1 MSSTF
6 PPTPPPTPP
15 SSGTSFPSSTPT
27 DNGENNSLTSSASL
41 YLYTFLAT
49 LVLLLVVSAAIVVR
63 SFILRR
69 RHRMMIE
76 EAFRNGTLLS
86 PTIAAGYGLRP
97 RVDLSKKPKMW
108 DAWIE
113 KSEQPTSGRSREK
126 EWYWDMMKP
135 FSAVYTLPPGGNVP
149 GNNDDRGISNRQGIL
164 TPRRSLRVRMGTAAR
179 ALAYYVSTRPSMNS
193 HNGSSPPSST
203 QLALPTVL
211 SHLDSGNATVKVAV
225 LIAMPRKP
233 SMKDSS
239 SSASFHPSSPS
250 SSTSPSSQP
259 LFSPP
264 MGGTG
269 NDDDEQLPHLE
280 VGITEVRVVSNSDD
294 SASQGKGIMQE

>member
-1 MSSTF
+1 
-6 PPTPPPTPP
+6 
-15 SSGTSFPSSTPT
+15 
-27 DNGENNSLTSSASL
+27 
-41 YLYTFLAT
+41 
-49 LVLLLVVSAAIVVR
+49 
-63 SFILRR
+63 
-69 RHRMMIE
+69 MIE

-135 FSAVYTLPPGGNVP
+135 FSAVYTIPPGGNAP
-149 GNNDDRGISNRQGIL
+149 SNNDDGGLSNRQGTL
-164 TPRRSLRVRMGTAAR
+164 TPGQSLRVRMGSAARHAGR
-179 ALAYYVSTRPSMNS
+179 ALAHYVSTRPWMNS
-193 HNGSSPPSST
+193 SNGSSPPSST
-203 QLALPTVL
+203 QLALSTVL

-239 SSASFHPSSPS
+239 SSANFHPLSPS

-259 LFSPP
+259 LFPP
-264 MGGTG
+264 PIGRTG
-269 NDDDEQLPHLE
+269 NDDEEQLPHLE

-294 SASQGKGIMQE
+294 SAPQGKGITHE